1 MHRQLHGFI
10 IAAGKERGGVVE
22 RLRNLDRVGK
32 KGGEFSCQLRFLK
45 HDFLCADF
53 LKIRD
58 AFLSLAAVDILH
70 YHDH

>member
-1 MHRQLHGFI
+1 M
-10 IAAGKERGGVVE
+10 AGKERGEELWNAYAYETWTEWVRREEGSAASF
-22 RLRNLDRVGK
+22 D
-32 KGGEFSCQLRFLK
+32 FSK

>member
-1 MHRQLHGFI
+1 MHRQRQGFI
-10 IAAGKERGGVVE
+10 IVAGKERGGVVE

-32 KGGEFSCQLRFLK
+32 KGGEFSCQLGILK

-58 AFLSLAAVDILH
+58 AFLSLAAVDVLH